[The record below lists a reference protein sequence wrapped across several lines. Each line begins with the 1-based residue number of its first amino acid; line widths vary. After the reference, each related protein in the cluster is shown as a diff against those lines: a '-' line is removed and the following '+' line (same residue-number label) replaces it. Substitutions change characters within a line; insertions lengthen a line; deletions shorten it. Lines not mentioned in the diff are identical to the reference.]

1 MTYDFIGSIKLY
13 FRTNCSKNCDIHF
26 QRFDTAVERFSD
38 RSEIF
43 QRFKLAVTDRMS
55 KLKRSSEYTQI
66 LRMN

>member
-1 MTYDFIGSIKLY
+1 MILLDPL
-13 FRTNCSKNCDIHF
+13 NCFLEQIFDIHF